1 MGKTRDLSDF
11 EQEMIV
17 GAIRSGASISETTT
31 LLGFSRLAV
40 SRVCRGWQL
49 KKNPSKRYGLFW
61 SKKAGTSQSISQR
74 TTRRTLERVVISSRR
89 PSRVPLVSQKNR
101 KRRLFWAQKRR
112 NWSLEDWKKVSWS
125 DESRFLL
132 HHTDGRIRIWR
143 KQYEFRDRPSCQMT
157 PLQAGGVM
165 VWGMISWSALGPLIS
180 MDTTMNSTA
189 YLNII
194 ADHVHSLIFS

>member
-1 MGKTRDLSDF
+1 MSLETVSKIPRHVRSM
-11 EQEMIV
+11 E
-17 GAIRSGASISETTT
+17 IRAEVPNQWYAYP
-31 LLGFSRLAV
+31 LGYAKD
-40 SRVCRGWQL
+40 QL
-49 KKNPSKRYGLFW
+49 G
-61 SKKAGTSQSISQR
+61 GTSQSISQH

-89 PSRVPLVSQKNR
+89 PSRVPLVSQRNR

-125 DESRFLL
+125 DESRFLP
-132 HHTDGRIRIWR
+132 HHTDDKIRIWR
-143 KQYEFRDRPSCQMT
+143 KQYEFMDRPSCQMT
-157 PLQAGGVM
+157 PLQAGGGGVM

-180 MDTTMNSTA
+180 MDTTMNSTV